1 MQPDSEDLIKD
12 IVAQT
17 SGFMPRDIC
26 ALVADAGANL
36 IPKGNA
42 QIETVKSE
50 KSDACLTD
58 IVDSDSK
65 SSDVA
70 SPILGKESV
79 TKALERSKKRN
90 ASALGTPKV
99 IERWDKFVGM
109 IYYPFLLSSVE
120 VDVQVCPFFVAK
132 E

>member
-1 MQPDSEDLIKD
+1 MIITRDFEGSDCFFLQTDTEDLIKD

-36 IPKGNA
+36 ILKGNA
-42 QIETVKSE
+42 LIDTGKSE
-50 KSDACLTD
+50 ESDASLTHN
-58 IVDSDSK
+58 VKSDSK
-65 SSDVA
+65 SSEVA
-70 SPILGKESV
+70 SPTLGKESL

-99 IERWDKFVGM
+99 IERQAYFGGM
-109 IYYPFLLSSVE
+109 IYCPFLY
-120 VDVQVCPFFVAK
+120 
-132 E
+132 

>member
-1 MQPDSEDLIKD
+1 MIITRDFEGSDCFFLQTDTEDLIKD

-36 IPKGNA
+36 IPKGP
-42 QIETVKSE
+42 IDTGKSE
-50 KSDACLTD
+50 ESDASLKHN
-58 IVDSDSK
+58 VKSDSK
-65 SSDVA
+65 SSEVA
-70 SPILGKESV
+70 SPTLGKESL

-99 IERWDKFVGM
+99 IERQAYFGGM
-109 IYYPFLLSSVE
+109 IYCPFLY
-120 VDVQVCPFFVAK
+120 
-132 E
+132 